1 MEIFLDGDCIAFKKY
16 SPLSFFVD
24 HAHEMRNALS
34 VNHISA
40 AIFDSDKLLSGP
52 SSFKISIPPD
62 EWSNISQPATAWK
75 SMFITPIFSDGDKL
89 DSFVTKIC
97 TMMNLFTKWLNQSQ
111 GIFQIWLKD
120 KRRASALLFYTLK
133 IRRRADARGAPS
145 FLICKFYTIFVLK
158 SCAIRHLAIIL
169 KLWYY
174 QYRKKEGY

>member
-1 MEIFLDGDCIAFKKY
+1 MRAVGIVRHIDDLGRIVIPREIRRSMRIREGDTMEIFLDGDCIAFKKY

-97 TMMNLFTKWLNQSQ
+97 TMMNLFTKWLN
-111 GIFQIWLKD
+111 
-120 KRRASALLFYTLK
+120 
-133 IRRRADARGAPS
+133 
-145 FLICKFYTIFVLK
+145 
-158 SCAIRHLAIIL
+158 
-169 KLWYY
+169 
-174 QYRKKEGY
+174 

>member
-1 MEIFLDGDCIAFKKY
+1 MRAVGIVRHIDDLGRIVIPREIRRSMRIREGDPMEIFLDGDCIAFKKY

-75 SMFITPIFSDGDKL
+75 SMFITPIFSDGGQIGFICYKNLHNDESIHEIVKL
-89 DSFVTKIC
+89 V
-97 TMMNLFTKWLNQSQ
+97 
-111 GIFQIWLKD
+111 
-120 KRRASALLFYTLK
+120 
-133 IRRRADARGAPS
+133 ARYFSNMAE
-145 FLICKFYTIFVLK
+145 
-158 SCAIRHLAIIL
+158 R
-169 KLWYY
+169 
-174 QYRKKEGY
+174 